1 MSTTSGRKAI
11 VHLIDDDAAI
21 RASTELLFKTA
32 GIDVQVY
39 SSGIEFLSD
48 LNPDEIRCLVID
60 VSMSGINGIDLLDRL
75 RRSGIMAPAI
85 FTGYANTPDVR
96 EAAAR
101 TGAAVLIKP
110 YRPEELITRVKNALD
125 KEPN

>member
-1 MSTTSGRKAI
+1 
-11 VHLIDDDAAI
+11 
-21 RASTELLFKTA
+21 
-32 GIDVQVY
+32 
-39 SSGIEFLSD
+39 
-48 LNPDEIRCLVID
+48 
-60 VSMSGINGIDLLDRL
+60 
-75 RRSGIMAPAI
+75 
-85 FTGYANTPDVR
+85 VR